1 VENPPKTQ
9 GVNQEE
15 IIWETGKE
23 YVPVVIS
30 NSGND
35 AEVFFVDVIKRENVN
50 REIKSILRHN
60 WPYGL
65 WVKGGSDDFIT
76 VKENAIVLIVY
87 YFSTAQTELYCGV
100 VSKNE
105 KGKVRGV
112 ELSNVRIIECPDAK
126 ELSDAITELE
136 NKGYWHDPW
145 FYPYTPWIIALA
157 KRLYGIQI

>member
-65 WVKGGSDDFIT
+65 WVKHGKR
-76 VKENAIVLIVY
+76 VNKVH
-87 YFSTAQTELYCGV
+87 
-100 VSKNE
+100 VSE
-105 KGKVRGV
+105 G
-112 ELSNVRIIECPDAK
+112 
-126 ELSDAITELE
+126 
-136 NKGYWHDPW
+136 
-145 FYPYTPWIIALA
+145 
-157 KRLYGIQI
+157 